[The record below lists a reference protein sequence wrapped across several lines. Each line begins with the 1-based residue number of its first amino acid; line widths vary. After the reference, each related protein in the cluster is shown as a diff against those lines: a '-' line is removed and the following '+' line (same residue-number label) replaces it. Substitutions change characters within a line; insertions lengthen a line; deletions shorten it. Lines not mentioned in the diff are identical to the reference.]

1 MRYRITAAGN
11 NAPFDPNLEIVHWV
25 TASPEHRMPAR
36 MAQAQIGQPQTTQMR
51 ERRLLE
57 MQGPL
62 PRKEFMLNNRDSWPS
77 ISLPGNPIP
86 QNPYQNTLQN
96 PLQNRPGMPAYNRTP
111 SGNRP
116 LATGVPSMGGGMGKP
131 GMIAGP
137 MVTPFSNLAEDILE
151 NERNTEFGDF
161 LDFLSPREISI
172 ARYKQHHEWM
182 EELLASPYAMK
193 DILPVDLGLRLS
205 GSLKGLTDDLWGD
218 AATLGAE
225 GAAKKVD
232 PERLKAFEAK
242 VATHA
247 NTGERELAEMRQA
260 HAQKMAQIQQEDVF
274 KNLELKLAASNN
286 SHVSVADLEREAEQA
301 LGGKLIGKPE
311 IAIISRGGLL
321 NKGEEN
327 MATQQ
332 QPDDFHADFG
342 NLDTAGEALDFY
354 SQDLE
359 FPA

>member
-1 MRYRITAAGN
+1 MRYRITAAAN
-11 NAPFDPNLEIVHWV
+11 NTPFDPNLELVHWI
-25 TASPEHRMPAR
+25 AAAPDQRMPAR
-36 MAQAQIGQPQTTQMR
+36 MAQAQIGQPQSTQMR

-62 PRKEFMLNNRDSWPS
+62 PRKEFTLNNRDSWPT

-86 QNPYQNTLQN
+86 QNPYAN
-96 PLQNRPGMPAYNRTP
+96 PIQNRTGMPAFNRTP

-116 LATGVPSMGGGMGKP
+116 LATGLPNMPGGMIKP
-131 GMIAGP
+131 GMMAGP
-137 MVTPFSNLAEDILE
+137 MSTPFSNLAEDILE

-193 DILPVDLGLRLS
+193 DILPVDLGLRLA

-232 PERLKAFEAK
+232 PERLKTFEAK
-242 VATHA
+242 VATHLSS
-247 NTGERELAEMRQA
+247 GEQELAEMRRA
-260 HAQKMAQIQQEDVF
+260 HAAKMAEIQQQDIF
-274 KNLELKLAASNN
+274 KNLEVKLAASNN
-286 SHVSVADLEREAEQA
+286 NHISIVELEREAEQA
-301 LGGKLIGKPE
+301 LGGKLVGRPE
-311 IAIISRGGLL
+311 VAIISRGGML

-327 MATQQ
+327 LTTQQ
-332 QPDDFHADFG
+332 QPDVFHSDFNG
-342 NLDTAGEALDFY
+342 LDSAGEALDFY
-354 SQDLE
+354 NQDID
-359 FPA
+359 FQV